1 MRIERQS
8 ELEYLTGFY
17 QSKASALLIV
27 YGQKGIG
34 KTTLLKEFIK
44 DKNPVYY
51 LARKASEREQL
62 FQMARELARYGYE
75 FADDFPD
82 YREVFG
88 NINTQ
93 NRNGG
98 KAVLVFDEFQY
109 LIKGQSAFME
119 ALVGFLQEN
128 ANALVILASSSIG
141 FIENGLIKK
150 IGKAAYSIS
159 GFLKMK
165 ELTFREISRYYKAY
179 TLEQLIDTYSIL
191 GGITG
196 YLPRFDKTRSTKENI
211 CEFILKESTFLQLE
225 GSRLLEEELREPAV
239 YHSILAALAS
249 GKWKLNDLYKHT
261 DFSRAKISVY
271 LKNLM
276 ELEFVEKVF
285 SYDTKGKEHV
295 QKGLYQI
302 RYHYMHFWFKFI
314 FPNLSS
320 LSMMKPEEFYE
331 AYIAPGLKEYCGF
344 YFSKICREYMDYL
357 NEERKLP
364 FHYEKSGIWAGK
376 DGMIDMLASNRQG
389 KMLAVFTKYDKGRM
403 TYEDYQSY
411 LYSLDQAR
419 VIPDECYLFSMAG
432 FDERLELE
440 AKVKLHLYLKN
451 VKEEPIRFS

>member
-1 MRIERQS
+1 MGIERQT

-17 QSKASALLIV
+17 EKSRPGLLVV

-34 KTTLLKEFIK
+34 KTTMLKGFMK

-51 LARKASEREQL
+51 LAREASEREQL
-62 FQMARELARYGYE
+62 FQMARELSQAGYE
-75 FADDFPD
+75 FSSEFPD

-88 NINTQ
+88 EIAIKT
-93 NRNGG
+93 RDRK

-109 LIKGQSAFME
+109 LLKGESAFME
-119 ALVGFLQEN
+119 ALVGFLQEE
-128 ANALVILASSSIG
+128 ANALVILASSFIG
-141 FIENGLIKK
+141 FIENSMVKK
-150 IGKAAYSIS
+150 IGRAAYSIS
-159 GFLKMK
+159 GFLKVK

-179 TLEQLIDTYSIL
+179 TLEQLIETYSIL

-196 YLPRFDKTRSTKENI
+196 YLPRFDKTRSTKENV
-211 CEFILKESTFLQLE
+211 CEFILKEGTFLHLE

-249 GKWKLNDLYKHT
+249 GKRKLNDLYKHT
-261 DFSRAKISVY
+261 GFSRAKISVY

-276 ELEFVEKVF
+276 ELEFVEKVY
-285 SYDTKGKEHV
+285 SYDTKGREQV

-302 RYHYMHFWFKFI
+302 SYPYMDFWFRFI

-320 LSMMKPEEFYE
+320 LFLMRPEEFYE
-331 AYIAPGLKEYCGF
+331 AYIAPGFKEYCGF
-344 YFSKICREYMDYL
+344 YFSKVCREYMEYL

-376 DGMIDMLASNRQG
+376 DGSIDMLASNGQG
-389 KMLAVFTKYDKGRM
+389 KVLAVFTKYDKGGM
-403 TYEDYQSY
+403 TYEDYQRY
-411 LYSLDQAR
+411 LHSLEQAGI
-419 VIPDECYLFSMAG
+419 VPDDCYLFSMG
-432 FDERLELE
+432 SFDERIRLE